1 MAITKGIASPGK
13 FLVQADALEHLAV
26 HGKAYGAAAYLIC
39 DQFIVDRVRQKA
51 LPGFGHQQHGEC
63 VVFGGQCC
71 DSEIDKHVNAAR
83 DFDYIVGIG
92 GGKTLDTAKATAHF
106 LAKPMLIL
114 PTLASTDAPCTAIS
128 VIYNDDDT
136 FNRYLFLAKNPDVV
150 LADTRILAEQPP
162 RFFAAG
168 VGDGLATYF
177 EARACFAA
185 QRDNLILGNDGK
197 MLKPTLMGMAIAQTC
212 YQTIRK
218 YAAQAAYAVENKVIT
233 PALENAIEATI
244 YMSAVGAE
252 SGGCAAAHAIHNG
265 MTLVHDL
272 HGAQHGE
279 KVVFGLFTQLVME
292 GASVEEIEEV
302 VDIAIAVGLP
312 LTLADLGVKTFKE
325 EEWRQVAQAACDT
338 NDTIHNMP
346 FTVTPQ
352 GVYDAIV
359 ATDAMLR
366 SYKKI
371 KLGPVALR
379 PSAAA

>member
-1 MAITKGIASPGK
+1 MNITKAIASPAK
-13 FLVQADALEHLAV
+13 FLVQADALKDLSA
-26 HGKAYGAAAYLIC
+26 HGKAYGNRAYLIC
-39 DQFIVDRVRQKA
+39 DPFIANKVEEKA
-51 LPGFGHQQHGEC
+51 LPGFVNEQNA
-63 VVFGGQCC
+63 VIAVFGGQCS
-71 DSEIDKHVNAAR
+71 DSEINKHVNAGR

-106 LAKPMLIL
+106 LSKPVLIL

-150 LADTRILAEQPP
+150 LADTRILAEEPA

-197 MLKPTLMGMAIAQTC
+197 MLKPSLIGFTIAQAC
-212 YQTIRK
+212 YETIKK
-218 YAAQAAYAVENKVIT
+218 YAAQAAYAVQNKVVT
-233 PALENAIEATI
+233 TALENTIEATI

-265 MTLVHDL
+265 MTIVHDL

-279 KVVFGLFTQLVME
+279 KVIFGLFTQLVME
-292 GASVEEIEEV
+292 AASMEEIEEV
-302 VDIAIAVGLP
+302 ADIAIAVGLP
-312 LTLADLGVKTFKE
+312 LTLEDLGLKTFKP
-325 EEWRQVAQAACDT
+325 EEWKQVAEVACDK

-346 FTVTPQ
+346 FTVTPEL
-352 GVYDAIV
+352 VYDSIV
-359 ATDAMLR
+359 ATNAMLHAL
-366 SYKKI
+366 KK
-371 KLGPVALR
+371 KKFKN
-379 PSAAA
+379 

>member
-1 MAITKGIASPGK
+1 MTITKGIASPGK
-13 FLVQADALEHLAV
+13 FLVQADALVDLAV
-26 HGKAYGAAAYLIC
+26 HGKAFGANAYLIC
-39 DQFIVDRVRQKA
+39 DQFIVGRVHEKA
-51 LPGFGHQQHGEC
+51 MPGFNNEQRAELA
-63 VVFGGQCC
+63 VFGGQCS
-71 DSEIDKHVNAAR
+71 DSEISRHVEAAR
-83 DFDYIVGIG
+83 GADYVVGIG
-92 GGKTLDTAKATAHF
+92 GGKTLDTAKAAHF
-106 LAKPMLIL
+106 LGKPVLIL

-136 FNRYLFLAKNPDVV
+136 FNRYLFLSKNPDVV

-197 MLKPTLMGMAIAQTC
+197 MLKPTLVGFAIAQTC
-212 YQTIRK
+212 YETIKK
-218 YAAQAAYAVENKVIT
+218 YSTQAAFAVQKKAIT
-233 PALENAIEATI
+233 VALENTIEATI

-265 MTLVHDL
+265 MTNVHDL

-292 GASVEEIEEV
+292 AAPMTEIEEI

-312 LTLADLGVKTFKE
+312 LTLEDLGLKHFKE
-325 EEWRQVAQAACDT
+325 AEWRKVAELACDK
-338 NDTIHNMP
+338 NDTMHNMP
-346 FTVTPQ
+346 FTVTPDL
-352 GVYDAIV
+352 VYDAIV
-359 ATDAMLR
+359 ATDALLHEFKR
-366 SYKKI
+366 QKA
-371 KLGPVALR
+371 VH
-379 PSAAA
+379 

>member
-1 MAITKGIASPGK
+1 MTITKGIASPAK
-13 FLVQADALEHLAV
+13 FLVQADALVDLSM
-26 HGKAYGAAAYLIC
+26 HGKAYGANAYLIC
-39 DQFIVDRVRQKA
+39 DQFIVGRVHEKA
-51 LPGFGHQQHGEC
+51 MPGFKREQRAELA
-63 VVFGGQCC
+63 VFGGQCS
-71 DSEIDKHVNAAR
+71 DSEINKHVQAAR
-83 DFDYIVGIG
+83 EADYIVGIG
-92 GGKTLDTAKATAHF
+92 GGKTLDTAKAAAHF
-106 LAKPMLIL
+106 LEKPVLIL

-136 FNRYLFLAKNPDVV
+136 FNRYLFLSKNPDVV

-197 MLKPTLMGMAIAQTC
+197 MLKPTLIGFAIAQTC
-212 YQTIRK
+212 YATIKK
-218 YAAQAAYAVENKVIT
+218 YSAQAAFAVEKKVIT
-233 PALENAIEATI
+233 AALENAIEATI

-265 MTLVHDL
+265 MTIVHDL

-292 GASVEEIEEV
+292 AAPMEEIEEV
-302 VDIAIAVGLP
+302 VDIAISVGLP
-312 LTLADLGVKTFKE
+312 LTLEDLGLKSFKE
-325 EEWRQVAQAACDT
+325 AEWRKVAELACDK

-346 FTVTPQ
+346 FTVTPDL
-352 GVYDAIV
+352 VYDAIV
-359 ATDAMLR
+359 AADALLHAF
-366 SYKKI
+366 KK
-371 KLGPVALR
+371 KKSLH
-379 PSAAA
+379 

>member
-1 MAITKGIASPGK
+1 MNVTKGIASPSK
-13 FLVQADALEHLAV
+13 FLVQTDALQDLSI
-26 HGKAYGAAAYLIC
+26 HGKGYGNKAYLIC
-39 DQFIVDRVRQKA
+39 DSFIVSKVQEKA
-51 LPGFGHQQHGEC
+51 FPTFVNEQHAELA
-63 VVFGGQCC
+63 VFGGQCS
-71 DSEIDKHVNAAR
+71 DSEINKHVQTAC

-92 GGKTLDTAKATAHF
+92 GGKTLDTAKATAHY
-106 LAKPMLIL
+106 LKKPVLIL

-136 FNRYLFLAKNPDVV
+136 FNRYLFLAKNPDMV
-150 LADTRILAEQPP
+150 LADTRILAEEPA

-197 MLKPTLMGMAIAQTC
+197 MLKPTLIGFTIAKAC
-212 YQTIRK
+212 YETIKK
-218 YAAQAAYAVENKVIT
+218 YAAQAAYAVQNKVIT
-233 PALENAIEATI
+233 SALENIIEATI

-265 MTLVHDL
+265 MTIVHDL

-279 KVVFGLFTQLVME
+279 KVIFGLFTQLVME
-292 GASVEEIEEV
+292 AAPMEEIVEV

-312 LTLADLGVKTFKE
+312 LTLEDLGLKSFNE
-325 EEWRQVAQAACDT
+325 EEWRQVAKVACDK

-346 FTVTPQ
+346 FTVTPAL
-352 GVYDAIV
+352 VYDAIV
-359 ATDAMLR
+359 ATNAMLH
-366 SYKKI
+366 SFKKQRQ
-371 KLGPVALR
+371 LN
-379 PSAAA
+379 

>member
-1 MAITKGIASPGK
+1 MNITKGIASPAK
-13 FLVQADALEHLAV
+13 FLLQADALMDLSL
-26 HGKAYGAAAYLIC
+26 HGKPYGANAYLIC
-39 DQFIVDRVRQKA
+39 DQFIVNRVHEKA
-51 LPGFGHQQHGEC
+51 LPGFTNEQAAEL
-63 VVFGGQCC
+63 VVFGGQCS
-71 DSEIDKHVNAAR
+71 DSEINKHVQAAR

-92 GGKTLDTAKATAHF
+92 GGKTLDTAKAAAHF
-106 LAKPMLIL
+106 LGKPVLIL

-136 FNRYLFLAKNPDVV
+136 FNRYLFLSKNPDVV
-150 LADTRILAEQPP
+150 LADTRVLAEQPP

-197 MLKPTLMGMAIAQTC
+197 MLKPTLIGFAIAQTC
-212 YQTIRK
+212 YETIKK
-218 YAAQAAYAVENKVIT
+218 YSAQAAYAVENKVIT
-233 PALENAIEATI
+233 CALENTIEATI

-265 MTLVHDL
+265 MTTVHDL

-292 GASVEEIEEV
+292 AASMEEIEEV

-312 LTLADLGVKTFKE
+312 LTLEDLGLKTFKE
-325 EEWRQVAQAACDT
+325 EEWRKVAEVACDK

-346 FTVTPQ
+346 FTVTPAL
-352 GVYDAIV
+352 VYDAIV

-366 SYKKI
+366 AFKQKKF
-371 KLGPVALR
+371 AH
-379 PSAAA
+379 

>member
-1 MAITKGIASPGK
+1 MSVTKAIASPAK
-13 FLVQADALEHLAV
+13 FLVQANALKDLSV
-26 HGKAYGAAAYLIC
+26 HGKAYGNKAYLIC
-39 DQFIVDRVRQKA
+39 DSFIVSRVQEKA
-51 LPGFGHQQHGEC
+51 LPGFLNEQRAELA
-63 VVFGGQCC
+63 VFGGQCS
-71 DSEIDKHVNAAR
+71 DSEINKHVDAAC

-92 GGKTLDTAKATAHF
+92 GGKTLDTAKATAHY
-106 LAKPMLIL
+106 LAKPVLIL

-150 LADTRILAEQPP
+150 LADTQILAEEPP

-185 QRDNLILGNDGK
+185 QRDNLILGNDSK
-197 MLKPTLMGMAIAQTC
+197 MLKPTLIGFTIAQTC
-212 YQTIRK
+212 YETIRK
-218 YAAQAAYAVENKVIT
+218 YAAQAAYAVQNKVIT
-233 PALENAIEATI
+233 AALENTIEATI

-279 KVVFGLFTQLVME
+279 KVIFGLFTQLVME
-292 GASVEEIEEV
+292 AAPMQEIEEI

-312 LTLADLGVKTFKE
+312 LTLEDLGLKTFNE
-325 EEWRQVAQAACDT
+325 EEWRQVAEVACDK
-338 NDTIHNMP
+338 NDTMHNMP
-346 FTVTPQ
+346 FTVTPEL
-352 GVYDAIV
+352 VYDAII
-359 ATDAMLR
+359 ATNAMLHAF
-366 SYKKI
+366 KKE
-371 KLGPVALR
+371 KQL
-379 PSAAA
+379 S